1 MKLFDEP
8 LHDEFASW
16 PLGLLGADGGAVG
29 EVTAIAAALTAPDDD
44 AFVSAWTAAADRHVE
59 EGEQA
64 ERAGRAVHARGH
76 YLRAASFY
84 EVGIHALYGRPV
96 DKRLTEAFDRL
107 TKAFDRAMALCAPPG
122 EPLSIPFDGHAMPGY
137 FLRAADAE
145 DGEVRPVVICTNGY
159 DATMADMYLAQG
171 IDACRRGYHCVL
183 FDGPGQGSML
193 VAEGVA
199 LIPDWERVVTPVVDA
214 LVARD
219 DVDSSKIVLQGWSL
233 GGYLAAR
240 AATGEHRLAAC
251 VLDPP
256 GWSLLDGMPQLA
268 RHLGLSEKAAAALP
282 EISDADEA
290 TMMAA
295 INANAGLR
303 WKVVQRGFWVNG
315 VPDLCGYL
323 ASMATYTIEGRAG
336 DIRCPVAGTYAES
349 DPLAAM
355 AEDFLGRLTCP
366 TTLIRFSTLEGAGDH
381 CELQNRWLA
390 NQRILDWLDDL
401 LA

>member
-1 MKLFDEP
+1 MKLFDDL

-29 EVTAIAAALTAPDDD
+29 EVTAIAAALAPPGDD
-44 AFVSAWTAAADRHVE
+44 AFVSAWTAAADRHVA
-59 EGEQA
+59 EGAQA
-64 ERAGRAVHARGH
+64 EQSGSPVHAQGH

-84 EVGIHALYGRPV
+84 EVAVHVLYGSPV
-96 DKRLTEAFDRL
+96 DVRLTAAFDKL
-107 TKAFDRAMALCAPPG
+107 THAFERALALRSPPG
-122 EPLSIPFDGHAMPGY
+122 EPLAIPFDGHTLPGW
-137 FLRAADAE
+137 FLRAEGAAE
-145 DGEVRPVVICTNGY
+145 GEKRPVVLCTNGY
-159 DATMADMYLAQG
+159 DATMADMYLAQA

-183 FDGPGQGSML
+183 FDGPGQGSAL
-193 VAEGVA
+193 VRDGVA
-199 LIPDWERVVTPVVDA
+199 LVPDWERVVTPVVDA
-214 LVARD
+214 VLERD
-219 DVDSSKIVLQGWSL
+219 DVDPAKIVLQGWSL
-233 GGYLAAR
+233 GGFLAAR

-268 RHLGLSEKAAAALP
+268 RHLGLSEEAAAALP

-295 INANAGLR
+295 IDANPGLR

-315 VPDLCGYL
+315 VPDLRGYL
-323 ASMATYTIEGRAG
+323 ASLATFTIEGRAG
-336 DIRCPVAGTYAES
+336 NIRCPVLVTLAEN
-349 DPLAAM
+349 DPIAA
-355 AEDFLGRLTCP
+355 AAAQHLGKLSCP
-366 TTLIRFSTLEGAGDH
+366 TTVLRFTAAEGAGDH

-390 NQRILDWLDDL
+390 NQRILDWLDGL